1 MRRSRA
7 VVSGRVQGVGYRISC
22 ARRAEAAGVAGWVR
36 NLRDGTV
43 EAVLEGPD
51 DDVAQVL
58 DWLREGPPAAR
69 VTGVELHEETP
80 TGEQGFT
87 IR

>member
-7 VVSGRVQGVGYRISC
+7 IISGRVQGVGYRISC
-22 ARRAEAAGVAGWVR
+22 ARRAESAGVAGWVR

-58 DWLREGPPAAR
+58 DWLREGPPGAR
-69 VTGVELHEETP
+69 VTGVDLREETP

-87 IR
+87 VR